1 MPGVSMQSTQP
12 KQGECRTSGT
22 GVGTSGWPRRG
33 IRALVCLAALAALA
47 PVASRGQQSTQ
58 QATPSTPPRPH
69 SILLPEAN
77 RLPDANDQMEMREQK
92 EKQDQDDKGKAN
104 SAANVERKKQI
115 ADDSAML
122 LKLATALKAEVDKTN
137 KDTLSLDVI
146 RKADEIERLAH
157 SVKEKMK
164 LSAGAT

>member
-1 MPGVSMQSTQP
+1 VDALRRLHCGV
-12 KQGECRTSGT
+12 RVL
-22 GVGTSGWPRRG
+22 VG
-33 IRALVCLAALAALA
+33 LAACAALT
-47 PVASRGQQSTQ
+47 PVALWSQQSTQ

-77 RLPDANDQMEMREQK
+77 RPPDANDLMEMREQK
-92 EKQDQDDKGKAN
+92 EKQDQEDKGKTN
-104 SAANVERKKQI
+104 AAVNVERKKQI
-115 ADDSAML
+115 ADDSALL